1 MKLIYCPLFRNQTY
15 KYGMAVIKNVL
26 GFLMSEA
33 AAQDGVD
40 SPLIQDV
47 SNEGVAWSLLAN
59 APLIILGQTIGQL
72 WGVEVCEDVPV
83 PWIILCDNE

>member
-47 SNEGVAWSLLAN
+47 SNEGVA
-59 APLIILGQTIGQL
+59 
-72 WGVEVCEDVPV
+72 
-83 PWIILCDNE
+83 